1 MSWFRHLD
9 QIAGTAPSSVGYGA
23 YYLAQL
29 RQGGLPVADGWV
41 LPQDMW
47 QTALAHIATE
57 LPHRPLHRHLL
68 DLEAGQDLQVCSQ
81 AWQKALEQWF
91 ADPGLTLNEQGVPDW
106 GCPCSP
112 WVMRP
117 SLWLASGSAIPHRS
131 LYRML
136 PDVVGAEPGIWPCLQ
151 QCWQQA
157 LKARSLL
164 VWQQHCQGL
173 AQVGMGTLLL
183 PLYPAR
189 VSGRLTL
196 KAGTIYI
203 EAVEGMALALTRG
216 EAIPARCTISLQHSD
231 QFLWQPGHQERGYW
245 LVPAAPAEPSHPGDG
260 KTPLQKDAGTQVLQ
274 VTDRSRETLAAPLSE
289 EQVAELVQLAQQAR
303 DILVAHGF
311 QGDHHHANGSV
322 LREAGVELEWALYP
336 SPESSG
342 LAWMITQ
349 VTPWESNAADQP
361 PTHDVTTPTP
371 LADRSLLSPPPLPQ
385 VSVVVKGV
393 GASSGRVRARAVVAQ
408 NPQLLPEPLPEG
420 CIVVLPD
427 LQPDRFLQMASVA
440 GIVTEQGGAT
450 CHAAILAREMGI
462 PAVVGAPQATYLIES
477 DLMLWLDGERGLV
490 YGIGDDGQAQVWTAQ
505 SAFDKPEPPVPSPS
519 AAPVPPGP
527 QGMWPLNT
535 KVMVNLSQSRR
546 VSDLPLQQIDG
557 IGLLRSEWLML
568 EILDRRHPWH
578 WIHQG
583 QEVELQTRL
592 AQALEPILQTLG
604 EKPVRYRT
612 LDLRSHEWQSLE
624 GSPTPDSNPMLGLR
638 GALSYTIDARL
649 FEMELGAL
657 ATLQRAGY
665 HNLHL
670 MLPFVRSVEEVIACR
685 RYIDLAELSQVDGFA
700 LWMMAEVPSVLFLLP
715 AYAKAGV
722 QGIAIGSN
730 DLTQLLLA
738 VDRDQ
743 PTMASAYDERH
754 VVVQMALAHLIREA
768 RRCGMTCSICGQ
780 APARYPELIA
790 DLVAWGIDSISV
802 EMGALPFTREAV
814 WRAEQTAN
822 TPSSSSLGG
831 LP

>member
-9 QIAGTAPSSVGYGA
+9 QIAGTPPSAVGYSA

-29 RQGGLPVADGWV
+29 KQGGVPVADGWV
-41 LPQDMW
+41 LPQDNW
-47 QTALAHIATE
+47 QNVLAHIAAE
-57 LPHRPLHRHLL
+57 LPHQAP
-68 DLEAGQDLQVCSQ
+68 DLTALGLQSGQELQGLSQ
-81 AWQKALEQWF
+81 TWQRALEHWF
-91 ADPGLTLNEQGVPDW
+91 ADPARHLQDW
-106 GCPCSP
+106 GIEDWACPFSP

-117 SLWLASGSAIPHRS
+117 SLWLANRS
-131 LYRML
+131 EKPRQLQALHGML
-136 PDVVGAEPGIWPCLQ
+136 ADVVGTGAWVLPSLHQ
-151 QCWQQA
+151 LWQQA

-173 AQVGMGTLLL
+173 SQVGIGALLL
-183 PLYPAR
+183 PLYPAQA
-189 VSGRLTL
+189 SGRIVLNADT
-196 KAGTIYI
+196 AYI
-203 EAVEGMALALTRG
+203 EAVEGMALALTQG
-216 EAIPARCTISLQHSD
+216 EAIPARCTINLKSFDHIS
-231 QFLWQPGHQERGYW
+231 WQSGYQERLYHLATASTKAHSQPEQGR
-245 LVPAAPAEPSHPGDG
+245 PSPGNAAD
-260 KTPLQKDAGTQVLQ
+260 LQVLQ
-274 VTDRSRETLAAPLSE
+274 VADRTEETLAAALNQD
-289 EQVAELVQLAQQAR
+289 QVAQLVQLAQRAR
-303 DILVAHGF
+303 AILATDRHQNNYNADNILEPAEVGI
-311 QGDHHHANGSV
+311 
-322 LREAGVELEWALYP
+322 ELEWALYP
-336 SPESSG
+336 SPTGTGLTWVITLAMPWWGSLSVNQRTDAAKAPALAAHRSS
-342 LAWMITQ
+342 
-349 VTPWESNAADQP
+349 
-361 PTHDVTTPTP
+361 
-371 LADRSLLSPPPLPQ
+371 LSPPPLPQ

-393 GASSGRVRARAVVAQ
+393 GASSGRVRARAVVARNAQ
-408 NPQLLPEPLPEG
+408 MLPQPLPEG

-427 LQPDRFLQMASVA
+427 LQPDRFLQLETVA

-462 PAVVGAPQATYLIES
+462 PAVVGAPQATQLIDS
-477 DLMLWLDGERGLV
+477 DLLLWLDGERGLV
-490 YGIGDDGQAQVWTAQ
+490 YGIGNDHQAVGLTTAEKPAPGMQVTTSPLSSSPAVT
-505 SAFDKPEPPVPSPS
+505 PEPQLLRS
-519 AAPVPPGP
+519 
-527 QGMWPLNT
+527 LRT

-546 VSDLPLQQIDG
+546 VKELPYEQIDG

-583 QEVELQTRL
+583 QEAELQSRL
-592 AQALEPILQTLG
+592 AQALEPILQALG
-604 EKPVRYRT
+604 NKPVRYRS

-624 GSPTPDSNPMLGLR
+624 GSPAADTNPMLGLR
-638 GALSYTIDARL
+638 GTLSYTIDARL
-649 FEMELGAL
+649 FEVELGAL
-657 ATLQRAGY
+657 ATLQQAGY

-685 RYIDLAELSQVDGFA
+685 RYIELAGLYQVDGFA

-754 VVVQMALAHLIREA
+754 AVVQMALAHLIREA

-802 EMGALPFTREAV
+802 EMGALTFTREAV
-814 WRAEQTAN
+814 WQAEQT
-822 TPSSSSLGG
+822 G
-831 LP
+831 